1 MKRILTSPV
10 VTALLFVLA
19 AGLIGFGGVN
29 TAQAALTINSR
40 DFGAQVQ
47 LASINTSLV
56 ETNAGGS
63 RVVAAEGVEVP
74 LVEGTLVP
82 DGEKFQIGK
91 KYQEELTVSNDGA
104 IDEFVRV
111 TVYKYWVDA
120 EGNPIKKTDLDP
132 KLIELEFDTSKWTI
146 DTEASTEERTVLYYQ
161 GTLAAGDETAPLTKS
176 IKISPV
182 TLGKVATGKYSYEG
196 VEFQLKAVVDA
207 VQTHNGNDAMVG
219 AWGQTYSQVG

>member
-1 MKRILTSPV
+1 MKRIITSPLM
-10 VTALLFVLA
+10 TALLFVLA
-19 AGLIGFGGVN
+19 VGLIGFGGINAV
-29 TAQAALTINSR
+29 QAAPTINSR

-47 LASINTSLV
+47 LASISTQLV
-56 ETNAGGS
+56 EENAGGS
-63 RVVAAEGVEVP
+63 KVVAAKGVEVP
-74 LVEGTLVP
+74 LIADGLVP
-82 DGEKFQIGK
+82 KGEKFKIGK
-91 KYQEELTVSNDGA
+91 RYDEKLSVANNGT
-104 IDEFVRV
+104 IDEYVRV

-120 EGNPIKKTDLDP
+120 EGNRIKKTDLDP

-182 TLGKVATGKYSYEG
+182 TLGKVATGEYSYEG

>member
-74 LVEGTLVP
+74 LAEGTLVP

-161 GTLAAGDETAPLTKS
+161 GTLVPGEESAPLTKS

-207 VQTHNGNDAMVG
+207 VQTHNGNDAMTG

>member
-1 MKRILTSPV
+1 MKRIITSPV